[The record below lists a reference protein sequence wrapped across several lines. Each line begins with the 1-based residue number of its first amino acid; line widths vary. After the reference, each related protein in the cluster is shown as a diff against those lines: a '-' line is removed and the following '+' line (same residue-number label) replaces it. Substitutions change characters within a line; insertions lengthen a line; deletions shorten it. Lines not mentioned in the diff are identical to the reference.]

1 MTKRGFGG
9 GQTGE
14 ICVDLYKNWSV
25 FIDLKLLRLVS
36 PDQETSH
43 HGCQPT
49 GFSPE
54 GGGASST
61 APFRLRAN
69 TILPAIDRIL
79 SAVLSLYRL

>member
-1 MTKRGFGG
+1 MIGPGS
-9 GQTGE
+9 
-14 ICVDLYKNWSV
+14 DKNRSV
-25 FIDLKLLRLVS
+25 FIDLQLMRLVS
-36 PDQETSH
+36 PPDQETSH

-69 TILPAIDRIL
+69 TILLGIDRIL